1 MSTLVKILDD
11 GSVEGYI
18 TTDQLSKKWNI
29 SDTLLRV
36 WISRGKL
43 KSLKIGTMHYFRKDI
58 QKPSRKKRTNK
69 KGDI

>member
-29 SDTLLRV
+29 SDTLIRV
-36 WISRGKL
+36 WISRGNC
-43 KSLKIGTMHYFRKDI
+43 SH
-58 QKPSRKKRTNK
+58 
-69 KGDI
+69 

>member
-29 SDTLLRV
+29 SDTLIRV

-43 KSLKIGTMHYFRKDI
+43 QPLKIGTVSYFKTDI

>member
-29 SDTLLRV
+29 SDTLIRV

-43 KSLKIGTMHYFRKDI
+43 QPLKIGTVSYFKNDI
-58 QKPSRKKRTNK
+58 QKPSRKKRSNK